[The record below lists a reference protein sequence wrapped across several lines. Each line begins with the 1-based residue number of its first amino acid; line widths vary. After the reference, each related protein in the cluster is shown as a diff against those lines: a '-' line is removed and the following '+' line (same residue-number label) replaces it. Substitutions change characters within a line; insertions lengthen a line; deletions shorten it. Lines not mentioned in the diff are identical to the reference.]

1 MDWDLGVNFNTT
13 SVTRAGTTASG
24 APQLNAQQIAW
35 LTTSTPKNRVIV
47 GGTWHRDK
55 WAVTIHE
62 TRFGP
67 TTSEETYIV
76 GPNAFSTTQFL
87 RFRNA
92 AKYTIDIEVRYDLTK
107 RFQVALGAI
116 NLFDA
121 KPSELPYEAQLEG
134 IRYDSAAATIGANGG
149 FYYARL
155 RYAF

>member
-1 MDWDLGVNFNTT
+1 M
-13 SVTRAGTTASG
+13 
-24 APQLNAQQIAW
+24 
-35 LTTSTPKNRVIV
+35 
-47 GGTWHRDK
+47 
-55 WAVTIHE
+55 TIHE

-92 AKYTIDIEVRYDLTK
+92 AKYTTDIEVRYDLTK